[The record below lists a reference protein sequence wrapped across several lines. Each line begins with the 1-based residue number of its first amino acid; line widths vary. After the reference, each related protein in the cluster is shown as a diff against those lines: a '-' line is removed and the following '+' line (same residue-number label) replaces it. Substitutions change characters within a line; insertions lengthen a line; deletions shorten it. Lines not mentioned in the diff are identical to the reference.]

1 MVGGAR
7 LDPAL
12 LQAAG
17 LQKFNEVGELPEH
30 RGATSVVKFAVE
42 FAANRVQHHRL
53 CNTSGVLHGMR
64 QFLLFCLYPL
74 ADSPQFTQFLA
85 RSDSWLDCFGLTK
98 QLRFTHA
105 VVHVRCDAA
114 FPNPTSARSMAISTG
129 VRGTCPS
136 CGTRRMAEAA
146 AHLADH
152 VIPKLPVRQWV
163 LLFPNPLRRLF
174 AIHPALHAPV
184 LQIIH
189 RAIGTFL
196 FKQSGQKRDQAATAA
211 GT

>member
-1 MVGGAR
+1 M
-7 LDPAL
+7 
-12 LQAAG
+12 AA
-17 LQKFNEVGELPEH
+17 
-30 RGATSVVKFAVE
+30 
-42 FAANRVQHHRL
+42 
-53 CNTSGVLHGMR
+53 
-64 QFLLFCLYPL
+64 
-74 ADSPQFTQFLA
+74 
-85 RSDSWLDCFGLTK
+85 
-98 QLRFTHA
+98 
-105 VVHVRCDAA
+105 
-114 FPNPTSARSMAISTG
+114 STG

-152 VIPKLPVRQWV
+152 VIPKLPVRQWM

-189 RAIGTFL
+189 RAIGTFV
-196 FKQSGQKRDQAATAA
+196 FKRSGQKRDQAATAA